1 MIDTNMNENYEILK
15 IHIIN
20 KIQRFGKEIIK
31 YNKLLSQVK
40 GLKTFTICD
49 HNLYEEDDFKKI
61 QPDLMVKLHI
71 LENKIKTEK
80 QIKERNLAGILSD
93 IMTLGELKKLF
104 GINGNIENEVQDI
117 FINDILEGLELLTF
131 NNSSNISKFILT
143 YMQKFI

>member
-1 MIDTNMNENYEILK
+1 
-15 IHIIN
+15 
-20 KIQRFGKEIIK
+20 
-31 YNKLLSQVK
+31 
-40 GLKTFTICD
+40 
-49 HNLYEEDDFKKI
+49 
-61 QPDLMVKLHI
+61 MVKLHI